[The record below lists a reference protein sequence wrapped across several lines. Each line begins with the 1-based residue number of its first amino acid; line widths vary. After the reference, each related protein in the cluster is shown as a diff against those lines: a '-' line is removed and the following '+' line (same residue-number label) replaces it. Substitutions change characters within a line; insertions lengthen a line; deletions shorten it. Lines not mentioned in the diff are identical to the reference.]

1 MAKGGARPRSGPIAR
16 SAAEQR
22 AVGGKVRARNRVR
35 RTPGTAATADAV
47 PPPPHLTATEREAWD
62 YYAPL
67 LASAGRLTLEAR
79 DTLAKYCTA
88 LAEIVRLK
96 VEMAAVDE
104 AGRLVYRPVLLSV
117 TVDGAG
123 NEHVTAKPNPL
134 GVQLR
139 QWLMVCRGYE
149 ADLLLSPAAA
159 IRVPQAPADEDD
171 TPKVPG
177 KVHDF
182 YGGPRAV

>member
-22 AVGGKVRARNRVR
+22 AAGGKVRARNRVSR
-35 RTPGTAATADAV
+35 SAGTVGAAQA
-47 PPPPHLTATEREAWD
+47 PPHLTDVERAQWG

-67 LASAGRLTLEAR
+67 LEKAGRLTLEAR

-96 VEMAAVDE
+96 EEMAAKGSD
-104 AGRLVYRPVLLSV
+104 GQPVYKPVMLSV

-123 NEHVTAKPNPL
+123 NQHVNAKPNPL

-159 IRVPQAPADEDD
+159 IRVPQAPADEDE
-171 TPKVPG
+171 TEKAPG

-182 YGGPRAV
+182 YGPRAV